1 MAVIVTLQPVSLNGQ
16 IIQSGT
22 KIRFEDGTD
31 LVDKGYAR
39 RLEEPGTILIL
50 QPLPLG
56 GVILPSGTKIQ
67 FYVGQDLVDKGYA
80 RRLTKEECRE
90 ILDEW
95 AEEAKKIFGS
105 VTLVDIEDVF
115 MPDGRHCIKVTPVS
129 EDTGERRSVSSQK
142 KAMKRVKIA
151 SNMKDLFEDSNETRV
166 NGT

>member
-1 MAVIVTLQPVSLNGQ
+1 MAILITLKSLRLNGEIVQ
-16 IIQSGT
+16 PGT

-31 LVDKGYAR
+31 WVDKGYAR

-50 QPLPLG
+50 QPLPSG
-56 GVILPSGTKIQ
+56 GVTIPPGTKIQ
-67 FYVGQDLVDKGYA
+67 FEVGQGLIDKGYA
-80 RRLTKEECRE
+80 RRLAQEECRE

-95 AEEAKKIFGS
+95 VEEARQVFGS
-105 VTLVDIEDVF
+105 VTLVEVVDVF
-115 MPDGRHCIKVTPVS
+115 MPDGRHCIKVISVS
-129 EDTGERRSVSSQK
+129 EDTGERRSVFSQK